1 MTTLPTRSL
10 HKKQEFHGLGP
21 YYAAYEPPF
30 PAAPVVLRN
39 SEEGLRTE
47 KVQALLDTGSD
58 GSLVPI
64 AYLEEILAPPV
75 VDTHIRSHWG
85 EWRAAQLFAVDFELG
100 SLRLPG
106 VFVVGD
112 EQGSEIVLGRN
123 VVNKLRMLL
132 DDPAGQSDIR
142 P

>member
-1 MTTLPTRSL
+1 M
-10 HKKQEFHGLGP
+10 KYP
-21 YYAAYEPPF
+21 YDTVYEPPF

-64 AYLEEILAPPV
+64 AYLEEILAPPMA
-75 VDTHIRSHWG
+75 DTHIRSHWG
-85 EWRAAQLFAVDFELG
+85 EWLAAQLFAVDIELG
-100 SLRLPG
+100 NLRLPG

-112 EQGSEIVLGRN
+112 EQGNEIVLGRN
-123 VVNKLRMLL
+123 VLNKLRLLL
-132 DDPAGQSDIR
+132 DGPAGQTDIR
-142 P
+142 S

>member
-1 MTTLPTRSL
+1 M
-10 HKKQEFHGLGP
+10 KYP
-21 YYAAYEPPF
+21 YDAVYEPPF

-47 KVQALLDTGSD
+47 QVQALLDTGSD

-64 AYLEEILAPPV
+64 AYLEEILAPPM

-85 EWRAAQLFAVDFELG
+85 EWRAVQLFAVDIELG
-100 SLRLPG
+100 NLRLPS

-112 EQGSEIVLGRN
+112 EQGNEVVLGRDGL
-123 VVNKLRMLL
+123 NKLRLLL
-132 DDPAGQSDIR
+132 DGPAEVSDIR
-142 P
+142 S